1 MLGYFD
7 EEAHKEWIK
16 ENPQKRPKKNGLRT
30 QITHFYQGGSTCD
43 ETGEK
48 RQTEVQLKCL
58 ENSTSMSKVSLFL
71 MEPKTCNY
79 ILGVESPI
87 ICEIIE
93 KADDYGL
100 IIRKSVDDTDEEII
114 KTNSKPTS
122 SSDEEVKEA
131 LESMF
136 N

>member
-1 MLGYFD
+1 M
-7 EEAHKEWIK
+7 
-16 ENPQKRPKKNGLRT
+16 
-30 QITHFYQGGSTCD
+30 CD

-71 MEPKTCNY
+71 MEPKMCHY
-79 ILGVESPI
+79 ILGVESPL

-93 KADDYGL
+93 KADEDGL
-100 IIRKSVDDTDEEII
+100 ITRKSVEGTSDASNKAAESKAENEI
-114 KTNSKPTS
+114 
-122 SSDEEVKEA
+122 KEA
-131 LESMF
+131 LETMF